1 MFEEEK
7 EDVDKI
13 CTQLALT
20 CDSKKVTVG
29 IFAKLK
35 KITIAQ
41 SLFFFFMSL
50 HTVSLL
56 LQLLYYVKLKK
67 NYRCTGLFIAT
78 TILLC
83 QCTTILAQVFL
94 LLQQFYYV
102 NVLLYYVKFCLL
114 NVLGEV

>member
-35 KITIAQ
+35 KITIAH
-41 SLFFFFMSL
+41 SLFITTTIVLCQIEKKLPLHRSLYCYNNFTMSVYYY
-50 HTVSLL
+50 TSTSLF
-56 LQLLYYVKLKK
+56 V
-67 NYRCTGLFIAT
+67 AT

-83 QCTTILAQVFL
+83 QCTTILCE
-94 LLQQFYYV
+94 
-102 NVLLYYVKFCLL
+102 VLFAKRT
-114 NVLGEV
+114 G